1 MTVKE
6 LQEQLSQFEENT
18 VVRIL
23 DSEWGYIDIT
33 DIFHSDHSKTICIS

>member
-6 LQEQLSQFEENT
+6 LQEQLSQFDKDT